1 MFSLWFLIIGIV
13 FGTVSSIYAKSK
25 NRHAENWFT
34 LGLFFWFFALIAL
47 YLLNENS
54 ISNNIEL
61 ETSDKGEEF
70 SFPY

>member
-1 MFSLWFLIIGIV
+1 MISLWFLIIGIV
-13 FGTVSSIYAKSK
+13 FGTISSIYAKSK

-47 YLLNENS
+47 YFLSDTSNIQLEGSNE
-54 ISNNIEL
+54 
-61 ETSDKGEEF
+61 GEEF

>member
-1 MFSLWFLIIGIV
+1 MISLWVLITGIV

-47 YLLNENS
+47 YFSSDSSDVQLESSNES
-54 ISNNIEL
+54 
-61 ETSDKGEEF
+61 EEF